1 MPSLYE
7 ISVPPFIRS
16 LKNLSAM
23 LKKAEDYATEK
34 SIDPKTLTEA
44 KLADDM
50 LALPFQIWTVSNTAK
65 NTVQRVCG
73 TANIPMED
81 TEKTFPEL
89 QERIAKTIK
98 LLEDVDP
105 KAFEGKETTEIEL
118 MGNKFNGQSYIL
130 NFGIPNF
137 YFHVMAAYAI
147 LRKEGVP
154 LGKKDYLKGGD
165 AVEKK

>member
-16 LKNLSAM
+16 LNNLSAI
-23 LKKAEDYATEK
+23 LKKAEAYAAEK

-44 KLADDM
+44 KLIDDM
-50 LALPFQIWTVSNTAK
+50 LALPFQIWTASNTAK

-73 TANIPMED
+73 TANIPMDD

-89 QERIAKTIK
+89 QQRIAKTIK

-105 KAFEGKETTEIEL
+105 KAFEGREAIEIEFN
-118 MGNKFNGQSYIL
+118 GNKSNGVDYVL
-130 NFGIPNF
+130 KFAMPNF
-137 YFHVMAAYAI
+137 YFHVMTAYAI
-147 LRKEGVP
+147 LRKQGVP
-154 LGKKDYLKGGD
+154 IGKMDYLKGGD
-165 AVEKK
+165 APSN